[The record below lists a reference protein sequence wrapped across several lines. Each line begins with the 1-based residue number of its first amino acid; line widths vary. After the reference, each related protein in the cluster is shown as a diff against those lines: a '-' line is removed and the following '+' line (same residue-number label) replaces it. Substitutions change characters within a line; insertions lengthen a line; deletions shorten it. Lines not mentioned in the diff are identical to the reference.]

1 MSLELFYDRVGGSL
15 EDTLRRLPGEGFVK
29 KFLLRYLDD
38 PSFSQLEDAVAR
50 SDWESAFRAAH
61 TVKGV
66 AQNLGLGDLYRSA
79 DVLTEALRGGREPT
93 DRALLCAV
101 ETAQAEVLAGIREI

>member
-1 MSLELFYDRVGGSL
+1 MSLEVFYDRVGGSL
-15 EDTLRRLPGEGFVK
+15 ADTLRRLPSEAFIK
-29 KFLLRYLDD
+29 KFLLRYPDD
-38 PSFSQLEDAVAR
+38 PSFPQLEEAVAQ
-50 SDWESAFRAAH
+50 SDWETAFRAAH

-66 AQNLGLGDLYRSA
+66 AQNLGLEDLYRSA
-79 DVLTEALRGGREPT
+79 DALTEALRGGRALT